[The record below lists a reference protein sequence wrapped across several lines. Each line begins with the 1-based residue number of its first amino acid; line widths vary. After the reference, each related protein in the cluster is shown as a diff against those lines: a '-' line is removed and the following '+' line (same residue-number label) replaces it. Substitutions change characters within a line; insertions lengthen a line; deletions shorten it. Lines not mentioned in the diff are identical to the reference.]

1 MVAAVGGS
9 VDFVGESYT
18 AAGSWCLRV
27 WRLSWV
33 LYFYFLE
40 VVALQGA
47 GVARGGYHSGGV
59 WRERGVF

>member
-27 WRLSWV
+27 WRLYWV
-33 LYFYFLE
+33 FICIFWRLWRYK
-40 VVALQGA
+40 
-47 GVARGGYHSGGV
+47 AREL
-59 WRERGVF
+59 REKDIIQEAFGEREECF